1 MAADTYSKECFL
13 ILKRVSPVSC
23 CLSLAGGYRTYLIL
37 YTQLAMFKYCEHLNT
52 GVLKDAVAG
61 ALMDELLGE
70 EAAL

>member
-1 MAADTYSKECFL
+1 
-13 ILKRVSPVSC
+13 
-23 CLSLAGGYRTYLIL
+23 
-37 YTQLAMFKYCEHLNT
+37 MFKYREHLNT